1 MILSI
6 IALFLVL
13 VSLPF
18 FLAVRFGKRFEET
31 IFLSC
36 GTIILGLF
44 GCGICG
50 FLRAGIWLTLGTAGI
65 LLAFSAALLI
75 RKPRKGALKP
85 FLSPGF
91 AAFCLVYLF
100 LLYAH
105 GRRLVYY
112 YDEFTHWGDVV
123 KEMVHLDDFA
133 TNPAAHSRFQSYVPG
148 MALFQYL
155 FQELG
160 ILFGSEFLDWRLF
173 FSYHLLAFSALLP
186 VFNVRRWKDFLPA
199 LVVFACI
206 AVTPSFLD
214 SEYEYLASIYIDSFV
229 GVLTGAGFALLFLK
243 KPARLMKAHVLMTC
257 ALLVLAKDAGLL
269 FAAALGIG
277 FFLREISLRRGR
289 KAAMIAALLVLAAV
303 GLPKILWEINMRIR
317 HAEVRFRTPIDLR
330 ELLRVIARREN
341 GYLSTVFFG
350 GYHRWFTGTV
360 PLEGL
365 GEVTVSYPLLF
376 LALGIALL
384 SARKRWNAITP
395 ELSGQRTIAGWIMIA
410 VTAVYAA
417 GLPVIYMFRFSR
429 EAALSFASFDRYL
442 GMAYTGL
449 AMMACLVWAAWIQE
463 RPEWLKRGACA
474 ALVMVLILIAPG
486 TLEEILNRESVENS
500 RYRRAR
506 YASVVNP
513 MRSLAAGENTRV
525 WVIAQEQD
533 GLDYW
538 SIRYSLRPECD
549 TDIAEGSWSLSAGG
563 DALYAGDQWSSH
575 ISAERWRELLKDF
588 DYVLIYRVNDS
599 FLEDYGSLF
608 EDPEGIANEQIYEV
622 DHERDLLV
630 RVP

>member
-6 IALFLVL
+6 IAFFLVL
-13 VSLPF
+13 VSLPL

-31 IFLSC
+31 VFFSSGI
-36 GTIILGLF
+36 IILGMF
-44 GCGICG
+44 ACGICG
-50 FLRAGIWLTLGTAGI
+50 FLRAGVWLTLGMAGI
-65 LLAFSAALLI
+65 LLALSAVRLI
-75 RKPRKGALKP
+75 RKPRQGALKP

-112 YDEFTHWGDVV
+112 YDEFTHWGNVV
-123 KEMVHLDDFA
+123 KEMVHLDDFS
-133 TNPAAHSRFQSYVPG
+133 TNPAAHSSFRSYVPG

-199 LVVFACI
+199 FAVFACI

-229 GVLTGAGFALLFLK
+229 GVLTGAGFAILFLK
-243 KPARLMKAHVLMTC
+243 KPTRTAKANLLAAC
-257 ALLVLAKDAGLL
+257 ALLVLAKDAGIL
-269 FAAALGIG
+269 FAAGLGIG
-277 FFLREISLRRGR
+277 FILREIHLRRGR
-289 KAAMIAALLVLAAV
+289 KAVLLAVLLTLAAAA
-303 GLPKILWEINMRIR
+303 LPKILWEINMRIR
-317 HAEVRFRTPIDLR
+317 GVEARFRAPIDLR

-341 GYLSTVFFG
+341 GYLSKVFFG
-350 GYHRWFTGTV
+350 GYNKWFTGTAA
-360 PLEGL
+360 LEGL

-376 LALGIALL
+376 LVLGIALF
-384 SARKRWNAITP
+384 SARKRWAATAP
-395 ELSGQRTIAGWIMIA
+395 ELSGQRTIACWMILA
-410 VTAVYAA
+410 VSALFIA
-417 GLPVIYMFRFSR
+417 GLPVIYMFRFGR
-429 EAALSFASFDRYL
+429 EAALSFASFNRYL

-449 AMMACLVWAAWIQE
+449 MTAACLVWAAWIQE
-463 RPEWLKRGACA
+463 KPEWLKRGMCIALA
-474 ALVMVLILIAPG
+474 AVLVLIEPG
-486 TLEEILNRESVENS
+486 TLEETLNRESIENS

-513 MRSLAAGENTRV
+513 MLTLAAGEEKRV
-525 WVIAQEQD
+525 WIIAQEQD

-563 DALYAGDQWSSH
+563 DSMYAGDQWSSQM
-575 ISAERWRELLKDF
+575 SAERWQELLKDF
-588 DYVLIYRVNDS
+588 DYVLIYRVDDS
-599 FLEDYGSLF
+599 FREDYGSLF
-608 EDPEGIANEQIYEV
+608 EDPEGIANEQIYKV
-622 DHERDLLV
+622 NHETDLLV
-630 RVP
+630 RVH